1 MSAPLALSSRLAIS
15 PDCAY
20 QTVGTQ
26 AVAIVPTRRRQHF
39 FENETAADI
48 LRGIE
53 AGKTLATIRDGL
65 LDAYDATPERV
76 EKDLLALCER
86 LVAEGVAVP
95 LSD

>member
-1 MSAPLALSSRLAIS
+1 MTAPLTLASRLAIS

-26 AVAIVPTRRRQHF
+26 AVAIVPSRRRQHF
-39 FENETAADI
+39 FENETAAEI

-53 AGKTLATIRDGL
+53 AGKPLSEIRDGIL
-65 LDAYDATPERV
+65 AAWDVTPDRAER
-76 EKDLLALCER
+76 DLLSLCER

-95 LSD
+95 VSD